1 MAQPSRWNPFA
12 RLMGRSAAPVNAVKT
27 RASNSVATYV
37 QAERALKSVN
47 ENNLVQN
54 PTKYKQLMNNV
65 TKTRNAANNSIHD
78 LISNQLNKELGKAT
92 RAQTP
97 QAAATAAANVNSLSN
112 VLRALQV
119 NANNPTAANRTKL
132 MNLVGRLSKG
142 NATARKIGNV
152 TISPN
157 LNQGLKN
164 TLARIITKLG
174 NTDALTAKRSRY
186 NSFIN
191 QLAPGL
197 SNNNKARRIA
207 NYRNSSNAGQNLRQ
221 LVGKGN
227 LNYNRYF
234 GMAQGLG
241 PAPVPIPQNV
251 NRFKNMNVQGL
262 MNASKNYN
270 RLTMGNKTKLT
281 MAINSKLAD
290 LDPNSS
296 NYEAL
301 VRTKSGN

>member
-1 MAQPSRWNPFA
+1 
-12 RLMGRSAAPVNAVKT
+12 MGRSAAPVNAVKT
-27 RASNSVATYV
+27 RASNSVAAYV

-54 PTKYKQLMNNV
+54 PNKYKQLMNNV

-92 RAQTP
+92 RAPTP

-221 LVGKGN
+221 LIGKGN

-234 GMAQGLG
+234 EMAQGLG

-270 RLTMGNKTKLT
+270 RLTMGNKSKLT
-281 MAINSKLAD
+281 MAINSKLAA